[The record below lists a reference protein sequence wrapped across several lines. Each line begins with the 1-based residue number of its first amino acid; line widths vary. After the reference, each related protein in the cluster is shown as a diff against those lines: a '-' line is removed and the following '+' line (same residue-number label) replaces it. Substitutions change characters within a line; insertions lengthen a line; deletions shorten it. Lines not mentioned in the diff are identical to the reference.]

1 MSKELL
7 IKMWNNRNPQH
18 EINSDSGEDMFFD
31 TVKMVFEDY
40 IKALSQHDV
49 SRRSE
54 QLKCKCKKAQ
64 FTRNVDADFNPLC
77 GRCGKAL

>member
-7 IKMWNNRNPQH
+7 IKMWNNRNPQY

-40 IKALSQHDV
+40 TKALNKPVVSGSCFWDTNGLNGNNTPSQ
-49 SRRSE
+49 
-54 QLKCKCKKAQ
+54 
-64 FTRNVDADFNPLC
+64 
-77 GRCGKAL
+77 